1 MKFRPRGT
9 KRLVTCALQ
18 FPTDGNRYTGSEY
31 TRERSVGKQS
41 PIFRGTFMKSLPK
54 TGDSTA

>member
-1 MKFRPRGT
+1 MELRARGT
-9 KRLVTCALQ
+9 KRPVTCALH

-31 TRERSVGKQS
+31 TRERSVEKQS